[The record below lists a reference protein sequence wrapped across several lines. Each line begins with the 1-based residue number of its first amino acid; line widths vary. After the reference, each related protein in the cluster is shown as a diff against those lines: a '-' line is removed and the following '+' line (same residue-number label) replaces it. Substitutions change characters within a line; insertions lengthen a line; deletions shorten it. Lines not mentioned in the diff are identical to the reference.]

1 MVEFVAAE
9 FTAADMADSAEQSRS
24 QLWKQVHAQKG
35 PCPACGKVVS
45 MRTLR
50 WKHKCRSAAA
60 VLSAAQ
66 VQERRAQL
74 EQRVLRDLMN
84 RIGTPEKKGG

>member
-1 MVEFVAAE
+1 MGEIAVAE
-9 FTAADMADSAEQSRS
+9 FTAADMAESTEASRT
-24 QLWKQVHAQKG
+24 QVWKQVHTQKV

-50 WKHKCRSAAA
+50 WKHKCRRAAS

-66 VQERRAQL
+66 AQERRSQL
-74 EQRVLRDLMN
+74 EQRVLRDLMK
-84 RIGTPEKKGG
+84 RIGTQES

>member
-9 FTAADMADSAEQSRS
+9 FTAAEMADSGQSRM

-35 PCPACGKVVS
+35 SCPACGKVVS

-74 EQRVLRDLMN
+74 EQRVLRDLMK
-84 RIGTPEKKGG
+84 RLGTPEKKGE